1 VSDTPS
7 AEATASPPP
16 PPPTPPPSIPAPQP
30 PGQPSGQPW
39 GAPIAGVDAPIGYEL
54 PTAGELTPGW
64 QWIVRLTWLAVFIG
78 LMSVWKA
85 SRDIGL
91 PTWWLGP
98 FGDPMPLPVSLLPF
112 LVPTAMVMLTF
123 SRSRAMPWFGLVGAC
138 AMAGVGVADLSPYP
152 GLGVIEL
159 VIAAAAGAVSVAS
172 IGGRYRA
179 GPASPPADADGDGA
193 R

>member
-1 VSDTPS
+1 MSDTPS

-30 PGQPSGQPW
+30 HGQPSGQPW

-152 GLGVIEL
+152 G
-159 VIAAAAGAVSVAS
+159 
-172 IGGRYRA
+172 
-179 GPASPPADADGDGA
+179 
-193 R
+193 